1 MEKLF
6 SKKLSFME
14 FIKFVSPAIISMIFI
29 SLYTIIDGIFVAQFV
44 GSDAL
49 ASINMV
55 LPIISVLCGIGIMF
69 ATGGSAL
76 ISISMGENKYEE
88 ANNRFSLML
97 LVTLVIGLF
106 ISVFGYIYQE
116 KIFTFL
122 GATDELMPY
131 VKDYGIIF
139 LVTAPIFMIKI
150 LFEYFLRTE
159 GAFNFS
165 MFISILGGIINIIFD
180 YMFMVIF
187 DMGVAGAAL
196 ATIVGTF
203 ITLIIAFFYFM
214 STKST
219 LKYVIPKF
227 KFKII
232 LESATNGLS
241 EMVTELSSAIT
252 TILFNFIAMKFAGP
266 DGVAAVTVVL
276 YTHFLMTSTY
286 LGFVCGV
293 APMVSFNYGVKNE
306 EKLKEIHSHSKK
318 FILISSVLIFI
329 VCLAFSPFIVGFFAS
344 PDSNVFDL
352 ALNGL
357 QFFSVAFLFVGAN
370 IYVSGIFTAYSNGK
384 ISAIVSF
391 SRAFVFVIIGFM
403 FLPNMLG
410 INGIWIIV
418 PFAEFITIGLSILFI
433 KKYKQVYMY

>member
-49 ASINMV
+49 ASINIV
-55 LPIISVLCGIGIMF
+55 LPIISILCGIGVMF
-69 ATGGSAL
+69 ASGGSAL

-97 LVTLVIGLF
+97 IVTLVIGVF

-116 KIFTFL
+116 EIFRLL

-131 VKDYGIIF
+131 VKSYGIIF
-139 LVTAPIFMIKI
+139 LVTAPIFMVKI

-159 GAFNFS
+159 GAFKFS

-180 YMFMVIF
+180 YMFIAIF
-187 DMGVAGAAL
+187 GMGIAGAAL
-196 ATIVGTF
+196 ATILGAV
-203 ITLIIAFFYFM
+203 ITLIIAFLYFM
-214 STKST
+214 SKKST

-227 KFKII
+227 NFKII

-241 EMVTELSSAIT
+241 EMVTELSAAIT
-252 TILFNFIAMKFAGP
+252 TILFNFVAMKFAGA

-276 YTHFLMTSTY
+276 YAHFLMTSTY

-329 VCLAFSPFIVGFFAS
+329 VCLVFAPFIVGFFAS
-344 PDSNVFDL
+344 PHSDVFDI

-357 QFFSVAFLFVGAN
+357 QLFSVAFLFVGAN

-410 INGIWIIV
+410 INGVWVIV

>member
-1 MEKLF
+1 MERLF
-6 SKKLSFME
+6 LKKLSFME
-14 FIKFVSPAIISMIFI
+14 FIKFVSPAIISMVFI

-76 ISISMGENKYEE
+76 ISISMGENKYDE
-88 ANNRFSLML
+88 ANSRFSLML
-97 LVTLVIGLF
+97 IVILIIGVF
-106 ISVFGYIYQE
+106 ISIFGYRYQE
-116 KIFTFL
+116 EIFKFL
-122 GATDELMPY
+122 GATEELMPY
-131 VKDYGIIF
+131 VKDYGIII
-139 LVTAPIFMIKI
+139 LVTAPIFMVKI
-150 LFEYFLRTE
+150 LFEYFLRSE
-159 GAFNFS
+159 GSFSFS

-180 YMFMVIF
+180 YIFIVIF
-187 DMGVAGAAL
+187 GMGIEGAAL
-196 ATIVGTF
+196 ATILGAF

-214 STKST
+214 SKKST

-227 KFKII
+227 DFKII

-241 EMVTELSSAIT
+241 EMVTELSAAIT
-252 TILFNFIAMKFAGP
+252 TILFNVVAMKFAGA

-286 LGFVCGV
+286 LGFVSGV
-293 APMVSFNYGVKNE
+293 APMVSFNYGVKNQ

-318 FILISSVLIFI
+318 FILISSVFIFI
-329 VCLAFSPFIVGFFAS
+329 VCLAFAPTIVGFFAS
-344 PDSNVFDL
+344 YDSNVFDL

-357 QFFSVAFLFVGAN
+357 QYFSVAFLFVGVN

-384 ISAIVSF
+384 ISAIISF

-403 FLPNMLG
+403 FLPDMLG
-410 INGIWIIV
+410 INGVWIIV
-418 PFAEFITIGLSILFI
+418 PFAEFITIGLSIFFI

>member
-14 FIKFVSPAIISMIFI
+14 FIKFVSPAIISMVFI

-49 ASINMV
+49 ASINIV

-88 ANNRFSLML
+88 ANSRFSLML
-97 LVTLVIGLF
+97 LVTLVIGVF

-116 KIFTFL
+116 EIFKLL

-131 VKDYGIIF
+131 VKGYGIIF
-139 LVTAPIFMIKI
+139 LVTAPIFIVKI
-150 LFEYFLRTE
+150 LFEYFLRAE

-180 YMFMVIF
+180 YIFMVIF
-187 DMGVAGAAL
+187 DMGIVGAAL
-196 ATIVGTF
+196 ATILGAF

-214 STKST
+214 SSKST

-227 KFKII
+227 NFKII

-241 EMVTELSSAIT
+241 EMVTELSAAIT
-252 TILFNFIAMKFAGP
+252 TILFNFVAMKFAGA

-276 YTHFLMTSTY
+276 YAHFLMTSTY

-306 EKLKEIHSHSKK
+306 DKLKEIHSHSKK

-329 VCLAFSPFIVGFFAS
+329 VCLAFAPFIVGFFAS
-344 PDSNVFDL
+344 PDSDVFNI

-357 QFFSVAFLFVGAN
+357 QLFSVAFLFVGAN

-410 INGIWIIV
+410 INGVWIIV

>member
-6 SKKLSFME
+6 SKKMSFIK
-14 FIKFVSPAIISMIFI
+14 FIKFVSPAVISMIFI

-44 GSDAL
+44 GLDAL
-49 ASINMV
+49 ASINIV

-69 ATGGSAL
+69 ATGGGAL
-76 ISISMGENKYEE
+76 ISISMGENKYME
-88 ANNRFSLML
+88 ANSRFSLML
-97 LVTLVIGLF
+97 LVTLIIGLF
-106 ISVFGYIYQE
+106 ISIFGYIYQE
-116 KIFTFL
+116 QIFRFL

-131 VKDYGIIF
+131 VKGYGLIV
-139 LVTAPIFMIKI
+139 LVTAPIFMVKI

-159 GAFNFS
+159 GAFKFS
-165 MFISILGGIINIIFD
+165 MFISILGGIINMIFD
-180 YMFMVIF
+180 YIFIVIF
-187 DMGVAGAAL
+187 DMGVAGASL
-196 ATIVGTF
+196 ATILGAS
-203 ITLIIAFFYFM
+203 ISLIIAFSYFM

-252 TILFNFIAMKFAGP
+252 TILFNIVAMKFAGS

-306 EKLKEIHSHSKK
+306 EKLKEIHNHSKK

-329 VCLAFSPFIVGFFAS
+329 VCFAFAPVIVRFFAS
-344 PDSNVFDL
+344 SDSNVFDL
-352 ALNGL
+352 ALSGL
-357 QFFSVAFLFVGAN
+357 RFFSVAFLFIGAN

-410 INGIWIIV
+410 INGVWIIV